1 VNLTRSQDRRKS
13 TRYPLAL
20 PVRYRLTQR
29 NTAAALIGGGT
40 TCDISPAGVS
50 FTCRETLPV
59 GAHIEVVAKWP
70 ARAAGHGPL
79 NLKMTGFVVRSSQG
93 GTAVRVTSHKLC
105 VDTPLALPYRASA

>member
-1 VNLTRSQDRRKS
+1 MNLTRSQDRRKS